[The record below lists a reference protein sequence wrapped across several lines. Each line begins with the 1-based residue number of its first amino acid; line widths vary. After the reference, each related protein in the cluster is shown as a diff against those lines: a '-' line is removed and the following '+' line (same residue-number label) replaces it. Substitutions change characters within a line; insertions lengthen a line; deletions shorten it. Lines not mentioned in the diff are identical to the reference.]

1 MSVESFLQELGEPQ
15 NADIEPV
22 EKKFLEAVK
31 DRIQAVSAAYDET
44 AVQKESDWLRG
55 YHKDFFDFSIE
66 WTKRELKSHAGQKNH
81 PDAAALKK
89 EAQGM
94 LSSLQVSIVE
104 FALSYM
110 HINRFFVLLRE
121 EIRKEEIKL
130 GADVNFMKWS
140 SDVGEAI
147 VKYRRRKRDLLTDIE
162 NLGKAKAILE
172 GIEPDID
179 NINSSLTTLFG
190 GEKAI
195 PLTRSLISSFR
206 TSDDVKVRKTLKLI
220 KDTKKRFGVDGKTY
234 QTHIANIEK
243 AVGTLQ
249 KVFAEQKD
257 VLSGDDERLYLRP
270 IETDLAYNGK
280 VTELKQIKGF
290 LAKYHLP
297 YMQSKLDN
305 LGRLKEKMLV
315 IGSLEGLMTLYKQL
329 LAGLAR
335 PLATLEDIRAYED
348 ATVNKAKY
356 LLGSHFQEI
365 SNIHR
370 DAEKVVQE
378 FRKGREEFEQME
390 KMKLETIDGVE
401 EKVAKSAI

>member
-1 MSVESFLQELGEPQ
+1 MSVESFLQSLGEPQ

-31 DRIQAVSAAYDET
+31 DRIQAVAAVYDE
-44 AVQKESDWLRG
+44 AEVQKESDWLRA

-66 WTKRELKSHAGQKNH
+66 WTKRELQSHAGQKSH

-89 EAQGM
+89 DAQGM
-94 LSSLQVSIVE
+94 LSGLQANIVE
-104 FALSYM
+104 FALAYM

-130 GADVNFMKWS
+130 GADITFMKWS
-140 SDVGEAI
+140 SDVGNAI
-147 VKYRRRKRDLLTDIE
+147 VKYRKRKKQLLEDIE
-162 NLGKAKAILE
+162 NLGQAKKILE
-172 GIEPDID
+172 EIEPDMDGIKSAL
-179 NINSSLTTLFG
+179 ITLFG
-190 GEKAI
+190 AEKATS
-195 PLTRSLISSFR
+195 LTRSLISSFR

-234 QTHIANIEK
+234 QTNLAQIEASAAK
-243 AVGTLQ
+243 LQ
-249 KVFAEQKD
+249 QVFAEQKD

-280 VTELKQIKGF
+280 VLELKQIKGF

-335 PLATLEDIRAYED
+335 PLSTLEDIRAYED

-365 SNIHR
+365 PNIHR
-370 DAEKVVQE
+370 DAEKIVQE
-378 FRKGREEFEQME
+378 FRKGRKEFEDME
-390 KMKLETIDGVE
+390 KMKLETIEGVE
-401 EKVAKSAI
+401 EKAAKSAI